1 MDDIRGMITA
11 PQPLAVDAG
20 AKVLADGGN
29 AVDAAVTAAF
39 VQMVVTPRSCGMAWP
54 SGSVVPAQ
62 QALVPVGVCGA
73 CAAAW
78 GHW

>member
-39 VQMVVTPRSCGMAWP
+39 VQMVVTPRSCGMAW
-54 SGSVVPAQ
+54 
-62 QALVPVGVCGA
+62 GVR
-73 CAAAW
+73 
-78 GHW
+78 